1 MVASSKAATAAGS
14 IGLPKRS
21 ARRWGARK
29 ARSMGNC
36 WSSSIPIISA
46 VGLRARRRLA
56 AASSVNGSDSGT
68 TAGHASALRRSDP
81 RTRVACEPPRPR
93 RTVDAIGSLEDLLEL
108 QALDS
113 AIDRLLERRTN
124 LPALARFQAAHRR
137 LEQLKSDITAA
148 EAAKRELD
156 LAESRAEGEMR
167 LDEDKVQREE
177 QRLFAG
183 IGLTAKDLT
192 HLRDEVAMLRER
204 ISKRED
210 EALAL
215 IEQQQATADRLGE
228 LAAQRAGTA
237 AEKAELEAE
246 IAAAWKEIDAEL
258 AGLETRKAAAVRSID
273 PDLIA
278 LYEELRPLKEGVA
291 AAPLT
296 ADNTC
301 GGCHL
306 KLSAAEQIEVQRSS
320 PPRCLHCRRILVL
333 R

>member
-1 MVASSKAATAAGS
+1 M
-14 IGLPKRS
+14 
-21 ARRWGARK
+21 
-29 ARSMGNC
+29 
-36 WSSSIPIISA
+36 
-46 VGLRARRRLA
+46 
-56 AASSVNGSDSGT
+56 
-68 TAGHASALRRSDP
+68 
-81 RTRVACEPPRPR
+81 
-93 RTVDAIGSLEDLLEL
+93 DAIGSLEDLLEL

-113 AIDRLLERRTN
+113 ALDRLLDRRTS
-124 LPALARFQAAHRR
+124 LSALARFKAAHQR
-137 LEQLKSDITAA
+137 LEQLQSAITAA
-148 EAAKRELD
+148 DASKRELD

-215 IEQQQATADRLGE
+215 IEQQQEFVARLDDLASQRTAV
-228 LAAQRAGTA
+228 A
-237 AEKAELEAE
+237 AEKAQLEAE
-246 IAAAWKEIDAEL
+246 IAAAWKEIDSEV
-258 AGLETRKAAAVRSID
+258 AGLEARKVAAVRSID
-273 PDLIA
+273 PDLVV

-306 KLSAAEQIEVQRSS
+306 KLSAAEQIQVQRSS
-320 PPRCLHCRRILVL
+320 PPRCLHCRRILVM

>member
-1 MVASSKAATAAGS
+1 M
-14 IGLPKRS
+14 
-21 ARRWGARK
+21 
-29 ARSMGNC
+29 
-36 WSSSIPIISA
+36 
-46 VGLRARRRLA
+46 
-56 AASSVNGSDSGT
+56 
-68 TAGHASALRRSDP
+68 
-81 RTRVACEPPRPR
+81 
-93 RTVDAIGSLEDLLEL
+93 DAIGSLEDLLEL
-108 QALDS
+108 QGLDS
-113 AIDRLLERRTN
+113 AIDRLLDRRTN

-137 LEQLKSDITAA
+137 LEQLQSEIATA
-148 EAAKRELD
+148 EAAKRDLD
-156 LAESRAEGEMR
+156 LAENRAEGEMR
-167 LDEDKVQREE
+167 LDEDKVRREE

-215 IEQQQATADRLGE
+215 IEQQQATADRLEE
-228 LAAQRAGTA
+228 LASQRSAVA
-237 AEKAELEAE
+237 AEKAALETE
-246 IAAAWKEIDAEL
+246 IAAAWKEIDSEL
-258 AGLETRKAAAVRSID
+258 AGLESRKAAAAGSID
-273 PDLIA
+273 PDLMA

-306 KLSAAEQIEVQRSS
+306 KLSAAEQIQVQRSS
-320 PPRCLHCRRILVL
+320 PPRCLHCRRILVM

>member
-1 MVASSKAATAAGS
+1 M
-14 IGLPKRS
+14 
-21 ARRWGARK
+21 
-29 ARSMGNC
+29 
-36 WSSSIPIISA
+36 
-46 VGLRARRRLA
+46 
-56 AASSVNGSDSGT
+56 
-68 TAGHASALRRSDP
+68 
-81 RTRVACEPPRPR
+81 
-93 RTVDAIGSLEDLLEL
+93 DAIGSLEDLLEL

-113 AIDRLLERRTN
+113 AIDRLLERRTS
-124 LPALARFQAAHRR
+124 LSALARFKDAHQR
-137 LEQLKSDITAA
+137 LEQLQSAIAAA
-148 EAAKRELD
+148 EATKRELD

-167 LDEDKVQREE
+167 IDEVKVQREE

-183 IGLTAKDLT
+183 VGLTAKDLT

-215 IEQQQATADRLGE
+215 IEQQQEAAARLGE
-228 LAAQRAGTA
+228 LEAQRAATA
-237 AEKAELEAE
+237 AEKARLEAE
-246 IAAAWKEIDAEL
+246 IAAAWKEIDSEL
-258 AGLETRKAAAVRSID
+258 AGLEVRKAAAVRPID
-273 PDLIA
+273 PEILS

-306 KLSAAEQIEVQRSS
+306 KLSAAEQIQVQRSF